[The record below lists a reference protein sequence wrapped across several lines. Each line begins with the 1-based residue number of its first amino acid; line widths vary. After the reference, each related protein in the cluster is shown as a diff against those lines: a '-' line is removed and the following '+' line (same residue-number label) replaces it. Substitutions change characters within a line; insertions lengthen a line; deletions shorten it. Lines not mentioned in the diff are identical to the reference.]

1 LQEDSGA
8 THNTTRRSWWPV
20 LVSIPSLG
28 DEEDSCRS
36 GRCQVEVATCIDGRQ
51 GQTPEADQW
60 GRREEGADDRDGPTL
75 ELNLC
80 GLFLAGASVGTRSM
94 YLGRGQVGVELEE
107 GEERRVGGWPRA
119 QAQPVAVRSIRVS
132 LSTLADGGEA
142 KSSIDW
148 EEFFYCARRGGGET
162 TRERRDVD
170 ESKILDVNLTMAD

>member
-8 THNTTRRSWWPV
+8 THNTARRSWWPV

-60 GRREEGADDRDGPTL
+60 DRREEGADDRDGPTL

-80 GLFLAGASVGTRSM
+80 GLFLAGASVGTRST

-107 GEERRVGGWPRA
+107 GEERRVGGGLEHKHNQLQCGVSACLSPLSLTVGRRSRA
-119 QAQPVAVRSIRVS
+119 
-132 LSTLADGGEA
+132 
-142 KSSIDW
+142 
-148 EEFFYCARRGGGET
+148 
-162 TRERRDVD
+162 
-170 ESKILDVNLTMAD
+170 